1 MSAWKNW
8 ERSGSKTLPI
18 VDVEKTFT
26 LFEESIS
33 CPLKNGSGLSFSA
46 GVKADLRGSFHL
58 DFNLGYAA
66 SGTLTPPRVKEF
78 ALFGNLE
85 AELKG
90 IFELVGSASVGR
102 ICPLHLVCMS

>member
-1 MSAWKNW
+1 M
-8 ERSGSKTLPI
+8 LPI
-18 VDVEKTFT
+18 LDVEQTFT

-58 DFNLGYAA
+58 DLNLGYAA
-66 SGTLTPPRVKEF
+66 SGTLTPPRVKNF

-90 IFELVGSASVGR
+90 IFELMGSASVSR
-102 ICPLHLVCMS
+102 IFFRFLECIFF